1 MQKNFA
7 LGFAAAVLM
16 AGSLL
21 AEAPAFEVATIKPAP
36 SGQEIVRQLQS
47 GKAPRLGMVVDG
59 ARVNMG
65 YQSLADLIRIA
76 YRVKAY
82 QVIGPDWMSQ
92 QRFEIQAKIPEGEST
107 DKVPE
112 MLQALLADRFKLT
125 IHRDN
130 KDLPVYALIVGKN
143 GSKLTPASTEPEAPL
158 PDSAGS
164 MTIGTEN
171 GEMKVTQDGKGGAII
186 RGGGQDGTIKQSIS
200 ATGVHMEMTK
210 TSIKY
215 LVDILTTLVDRP
227 VLDMTDLKGNFQI
240 ALDLPMEDLMLLAQR
255 QAAML
260 GIQMPGPPP
269 GGNGGDA
276 STPGGSVFSAMEK
289 LGLKLDGRKA
299 PVETIL
305 VDHLER
311 TPTEN

>member
-1 MQKNFA
+1 MKQV
-7 LGFAAAVLM
+7 LLILAAS
-16 AGSLL
+16 SLFGQ
-21 AEAPAFEVATIKPAP
+21 APAFEVATIKPAP
-36 SGQEIVRQLQS
+36 SGQEIVQQLQS
-47 GKAPRLGMVVDG
+47 GKMPKLGMTVDG
-59 ARVNMG
+59 ARVSMG
-65 YQSLADLIRIA
+65 YQSLGDLIRIA
-76 YRVKAY
+76 YRVKTY

-92 QRFEIQAKIPEGEST
+92 QRFEIQGKIPEGEST

-125 IHRDN
+125 IHRD
-130 KDLPVYALIVGKN
+130 KKELPVYALIIGKN

-158 PDSAGS
+158 PDSPGG

-171 GEMKVTQDGKGGAII
+171 GEMKVVQDGKGGSMI

-200 ATGVHMEMTK
+200 AAGVHMEMTK
-210 TSIKY
+210 TSIKF

-227 VLDMTDLKGNFQI
+227 VLDMTDLKGNFQMT
-240 ALDLPMEDLMLLAQR
+240 LDLPMEDLQLLAQR

-260 GIQMPGPPP
+260 GIQLPGPPP
-269 GGNGGDA
+269 GGNLGDA

-299 PVETIL
+299 PVETIV
-305 VDHLER
+305 VDHLEK